1 MEYIIVGIILFGVFY
16 LMDADAERQRQ
27 HREREL
33 EITRRIA
40 LREANKN
47 LK

>member
-1 MEYIIVGIILFGVFY
+1 MEYIIVGIILFGAFY
-16 LMDADAERQRQ
+16 LMDLDAERQRQ

-33 EITRRIA
+33 EIARRVA
-40 LREANKN
+40 LRAANKN